1 MAADERVLRSSD
13 IAYDSAL
20 DLFETPV
27 SNLGIVDSKIVS
39 FKPSNAYNIEG
50 SIKFRIPAAGNCYF
64 DLRHLY
70 LKTAVRIMRA
80 DGTPIPP
87 SPKRLWTQPH
97 AQPQTPATGVP
108 GASHAKN
115 LTPEAEGTDDLWRVG
130 PVAYLAH
137 SLWDGV
143 EVRFNDCVVHGGQTG
158 YSYRA
163 ILNTLLGEN
172 EVTDEELQCGM
183 FIKDTPG
190 DIDNV
195 DPTSTSN
202 VGLLKR
208 SELMSES
215 RTIELLSKLDIDVLK
230 TNKHLLNGVAIDLTL
245 VPTSSA
251 FKLLTPNRTY
261 NDYVLEIVDISLEL
275 KMITPSNQVLVGH
288 QEVMQ
293 SNLSRAKYFYLKE
306 DLRKFSISAGS
317 NSFFVEDAFNG
328 KIPSQLSL
336 FFVPSDALSGRMHKN
351 PYAFKHFN
359 LTYLNVSISGRP
371 SPTGALSFDFKNGK
385 YIKGYMD
392 LYSGKST
399 PASNSQRITLEEFK
413 DGYSIFRIILNDQNE
428 SEHFPSSREGS
439 LRLECRF
446 AEQLEESVIMLAHI
460 TLPGMLEIDYQRAI
474 HTT

>member
-1 MAADERVLRSSD
+1 MASDERVLRASD

-27 SNLGIVDSKIVS
+27 SNLGVVDTKHVS
-39 FKPSNAYNIEG
+39 FKATNSFKLEG
-50 SIKFRIPAAGNCYF
+50 NIKFRIPAAGNCYF
-64 DLRHLY
+64 DLRELY

-80 DGTPIPP
+80 DGKPIPP
-87 SPKRLWTQPH
+87 SPKNLWTQSH
-97 AQPQTPATGVP
+97 AGPRTPATGVP
-108 GASHAKN
+108 AANHAEK
-115 LTPEAEGTDDLWRVG
+115 LSPEAEGADDLWRVG

-172 EVTDEELQCGM
+172 ELTDEELQCGM
-183 FIKDTPG
+183 FIKDTGGHG
-190 DIDNV
+190 DNI

-202 VGLLKR
+202 VGFLKR
-208 SELMSES
+208 MNLMAES
-215 RTIELLSKLDIDVLK
+215 RTVELLSKVDVDVFK
-230 TNKHLLNGVAIDLTL
+230 SNKHLLNGVAIDLTL

-306 DLRKFSISAGS
+306 DLRKFNISAGS

-336 FFVPSDALSGRMHKN
+336 FFLSSDALTGRMHKN
-351 PYAFKHFN
+351 PYSFKHFN

-385 YIKGYMD
+385 YIKGYRD
-392 LYSGKST
+392 LYSGKNT
-399 PASNSQRITLEEFK
+399 PATNSQRITLEEFK
-413 DGYSIFRIILNDQNE
+413 EGYSIFRIILNDQNE

-446 AEQLEESVIMLAHI
+446 AEQLEESVIMMAHI
-460 TLPGMLEIDYQRAI
+460 TLPGMLEIDYQRAV

>member
-1 MAADERVLRSSD
+1 MQVCQS
-13 IAYDSAL
+13 
-20 DLFETPV
+20 
-27 SNLGIVDSKIVS
+27 
-39 FKPSNAYNIEG
+39 
-50 SIKFRIPAAGNCYF
+50 
-64 DLRHLY
+64 
-70 LKTAVRIMRA
+70 
-80 DGTPIPP
+80 
-87 SPKRLWTQPH
+87 
-97 AQPQTPATGVP
+97 
-108 GASHAKN
+108 
-115 LTPEAEGTDDLWRVG
+115 LTTSTEP
-130 PVAYLAH
+130 
-137 SLWDGV
+137 
-143 EVRFNDCVVHGGQTG
+143 
-158 YSYRA
+158 
-163 ILNTLLGEN
+163 
-172 EVTDEELQCGM
+172 QCGM

-336 FFVPSDALSGRMHKN
+336 FFSQVMH
-351 PYAFKHFN
+351 
-359 LTYLNVSISGRP
+359 
-371 SPTGALSFDFKNGK
+371 
-385 YIKGYMD
+385 
-392 LYSGKST
+392 
-399 PASNSQRITLEEFK
+399 
-413 DGYSIFRIILNDQNE
+413 
-428 SEHFPSSREGS
+428 
-439 LRLECRF
+439 
-446 AEQLEESVIMLAHI
+446 
-460 TLPGMLEIDYQRAI
+460 
-474 HTT
+474 

>member
-20 DLFETPV
+20 DIFETPV
-27 SNLGIVDSKIVS
+27 SNLGVVDTKHVIFKASNS
-39 FKPSNAYNIEG
+39 FNIEG
-50 SIKFRIPAAGNCYF
+50 NIKFRIPAAGNCYF
-64 DLRHLY
+64 DLSELY
-70 LKTAVRIMRA
+70 LKTAVRIIKA
-80 DGTPIPP
+80 DGSPIPP
-87 SPKRLWTQPH
+87 NPKSLYTDAPVEHQV
-97 AQPQTPATGVP
+97 PASGVP
-108 GASHAKN
+108 GPRDGKKSSAS
-115 LTPEAEGTDDLWRVG
+115 AEGVDGLWRVG
-130 PVAYLAH
+130 PVGYLAH

-172 EVTDEELQCGM
+172 ELTDEELQCGM
-183 FIKDTPG
+183 FIKDTAG
-190 DIDNV
+190 TADDINLA
-195 DPTSTSN
+195 TTSN
-202 VGLLKR
+202 EGLIKR
-208 SELMSES
+208 AHLMGES
-215 RTIELLSKLDIDVLK
+215 RTVELLSKLDVDVFK

-251 FKLLTPNRTY
+251 FKLLTSNNHYT
-261 NDYVLEIVDISLEL
+261 DYILEIVDISLEL

-306 DLRKFSISAGS
+306 DLRKFSIAAGS

-328 KIPSQLSL
+328 KIPSSMSL
-336 FFVPSDALSGRMHKN
+336 FFIASDALTGRMHKN
-351 PYAFKHFN
+351 PYSFKHFN

-385 YIKGYMD
+385 YVKGYMD
-392 LYSGKST
+392 LYSGKSG
-399 PASNSQRITLEEFK
+399 PPPNSQRITLEEFK
-413 DGYSIFRIILNDQNE
+413 EGYSIFRIILNDQNE
-428 SEHFPSSREGS
+428 SEHFPTSREGS

-446 AEQLEESVIMLAHI
+446 AEPLKESVVMLAHI